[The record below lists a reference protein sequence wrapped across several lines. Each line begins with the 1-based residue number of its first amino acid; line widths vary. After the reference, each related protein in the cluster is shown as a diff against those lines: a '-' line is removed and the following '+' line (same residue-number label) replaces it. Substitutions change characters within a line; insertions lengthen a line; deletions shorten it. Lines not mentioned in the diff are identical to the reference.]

1 MLLTIFIDLIRKLRI
16 PILALLVL
24 GLGVYVRGCW
34 RSGSIQSDIAELV
47 SRAKYD
53 SAWKLKES
61 ATTILD
67 ECQRQQA
74 TLLGA
79 KHDLRSDTA
88 IFRALDT
95 LKSSCWFPA
104 DSTMEFAALGHLRI
118 AAHARLDTNDRWK
131 VYASAFRMA
140 SECVKVDSSQQ
151 SCWYLGFDA
160 LEGMRDTFSTRS
172 WARMARTRWPKDP
185 TIATLEGMA
194 LALDGKLD
202 SAKPFLAKSCPD
214 STLGI
219 DALAACRKSMRLNK
233 Q

>member
-1 MLLTIFIDLIRKLRI
+1 MLLTFLIDLIRKLRI
-16 PILALLVL
+16 PILVLLVV
-24 GLGVYVRGCW
+24 GLGMYVRGCW
-34 RSGSIQSDIAELV
+34 RADSTQSDIADLV
-47 SRAKYD
+47 SAAKFD
-53 SAWKLKES
+53 SAWSLKRS
-61 ATTILD
+61 AGTNLD

-74 TLLGA
+74 TLFLA
-79 KHDLRSDTA
+79 KHDTRSDTA

-95 LKSSCWFPA
+95 LKKSCWYPA

-140 SECVKVDSSQQ
+140 SECVKADSAQQ

-172 WARMARTRWPKDP
+172 WARMARTRWPEDAS
-185 TIATLEGMA
+185 IATLEGMA
-194 LALDGKLD
+194 LVLDGKLD

-214 STLGI
+214 SALGL
-219 DALAACRKSMRLNK
+219 DALAACRKSMRLNRP
-233 Q
+233 